1 MPKDSKIVNDK
12 TIIAFDFGLQKI
24 GVAVGNILTKTTTP
38 LDIIY
43 FRTGTNLWKD
53 IELLL
58 DEWKPSS
65 IIVGDPINMDGT
77 VSEMSCRARK
87 FAQRVHGRFAI
98 KVLMVDE
105 RLTSF
110 EAKSLS
116 LRTKVSKG
124 YANGNIDSLAA
135 EIILTSWM
143 KISA

>member
-43 FRTGTNLWKD
+43 FRNGTNLWKD

-58 DEWKPSS
+58 DEWKPFS

-77 VSEMSCRARK
+77 ASEMSCRARK

-116 LRTKVSKG
+116 LRTKVSEG
-124 YANGNIDSLAA
+124 NANGNIDSLAA